1 MADITKSIL
10 ILNLQEKKKRTN
22 PPPVSERA
30 GHNLT
35 NINCDKKR
43 DLPHP
48 ECLTK
53 DRLLCQSVNMQG
65 LVSWAKTKD
74 SIPLKIAS

>member
-10 ILNLQEKKKRTN
+10 ILDLQEKKKRTN
-22 PPPVSERA
+22 PPPVSDRP
-30 GHNLT
+30 GHNLM
-35 NINCDKKR
+35 NKHKPWSNVSF

-53 DRLLCQSVNMQG
+53 DRLLCQSVNIQG
-65 LVSWAKTKD
+65 LVSRAKTKD
-74 SIPLKIAS
+74 PAAFL